1 MSLFYQSEIVRLIPS
16 GNPNGVIFPNV
27 QSVSTAFQINRRES
41 LRLGRFAPTPYRQS
55 DQDPLINVNVDFIPT
70 GSNIFASLG
79 LMGSN
84 SVLDNLVSGNNK
96 LNDMKIQVRELI
108 GGGAAVGTI
117 NLRSGALTNYTFQ
130 ATVGQTPKTTV
141 ALEFT
146 DIGMDAATAVV
157 PPTIDD
163 AYPTLRS
170 QDIDITLPT
179 GIFGVNSLYPQ
190 NFTFTLPLNRT
201 QVNRIGQ
208 RKPVSREIASP
219 CIATFQIQAIVDTFA
234 STQNVSGA
242 SLFNLTCGAP
252 INGSITV
259 NVKRPTCT
267 GEATQSLVLYTMRNP
282 YLDSVNFS
290 NSVGGYTTVDLQ
302 FSIPV
307 TFDNVATE
315 SNVTM
320 S

>member
-1 MSLFYQSEIVRLIPS
+1 MSAFYQSEIVRIIPS
-16 GNPNGVIFPNV
+16 GNPGGVIVPNV
-27 QSVSTAFQINRRES
+27 QSCSTSFQVQRKES
-41 LRLGRFAPTPYRQS
+41 MRLGRFAPTPYRQS
-55 DQDPLINVNVDFIPT
+55 EQDPLVNVNLDFIPT
-70 GSNIFASLG
+70 GNNIFSTLG
-79 LMGSN
+79 LMGTN

-96 LNDMKIQVRELI
+96 WNDLKIQVRDMF
-108 GGGAAVGTI
+108 GGPSVGTF
-117 NLRSGALTNYTFQ
+117 NLRSGVLTNYTFNAQ
-130 ATVGQTPKTTV
+130 VGQTPKTTV
-141 ALEFT
+141 ALEFL
-146 DIGMDAATAVV
+146 DIGMDANTAVV

-179 GIFGVNSLYPQ
+179 GIFGVTTLHAQ

-201 QVNRIGQ
+201 QINRIGQ
-208 RKPVSREIASP
+208 RKPVSREVASP
-219 CIATFQIQAIVDTFA
+219 VMATFQIQGIIDTFA
-234 STQNVSGA
+234 STPNVSGS

-252 INGSITV
+252 MNGSITV

-267 GEATQSLVLYTMRNP
+267 GEATQTLVQYNMRNP

-290 NSVGGYTTVDLQ
+290 NAVGGYTTVDLQ

-307 TFDNVATE
+307 TFENNAAE
-315 SNVTM
+315 SNVSM